1 MEMVLDSNVNKWSVK
16 MEGSNFLFKE
26 KKYFVK
32 QKVILCP
39 GVKEV
44 SNAQTISSLTV
55 SMNTVVIGVAPKLC
69 AFKELVLFLNVKK
82 QSIFVFSVQEFLPI

>member
-1 MEMVLDSNVNKWSVK
+1 
-16 MEGSNFLFKE
+16 
-26 KKYFVK
+26 
-32 QKVILCP
+32 
-39 GVKEV
+39 VKEV